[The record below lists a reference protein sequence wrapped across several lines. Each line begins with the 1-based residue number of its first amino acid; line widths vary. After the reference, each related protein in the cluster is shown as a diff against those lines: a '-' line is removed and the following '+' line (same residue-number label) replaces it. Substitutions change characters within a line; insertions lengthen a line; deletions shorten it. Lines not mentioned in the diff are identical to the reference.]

1 MVRYFQIAGWMKSMN
16 RAYYFGDIQRLYGDN
31 ASALFWR
38 NNHNTV
44 TQFILQDKQGTNYG
58 RLYGGSNGATFGLLD
73 GDGNWSYLAAKDDY
87 TAFRINNNEKMR
99 ITSTGNVGIGTTNPT
114 HKLTVEAGNGGGLLI
129 NSSHGNTHIPWTD
142 GKTYLSG
149 KELIFRTTGNVNR
162 MRIASNGNVGIGIDI
177 PLYELQVG
185 GSARFNSVLIGTDLG
200 GTTAGYADHVAG
212 VYNLHLRASKTNNTG
227 GLIIFDS
234 GTSEKMRL
242 NTSGQL
248 LINTTSAPAAY
259 KLAVNGSVR
268 TKEVVVESGWSDYVF
283 YDDYQFLLGFE
294 SEEDM
299 AGEIQLGN
307 VSKRQQAKIEEMM
320 LHLIEM
326 KKEIKQLKEENEQQ
340 KKEVNK

>member
-1 MVRYFQIAGWMKSMN
+1 MNNASTRGWTWGVAGQTPTAALNTQGHFQIAGWMKSMN

-149 KELIFRTTGNVNR
+149 KELIFRTTGNV
-162 MRIASNGNVGIGIDI
+162 
-177 PLYELQVG
+177 YELQVG

-212 VYNLHLRASKTNNTG
+212 VLPVMPITWRAFTIYTYELPKPITQVVLSYSIQEHL
-227 GLIIFDS
+227 
-234 GTSEKMRL
+234 
-242 NTSGQL
+242 
-248 LINTTSAPAAY
+248 
-259 KLAVNGSVR
+259 
-268 TKEVVVESGWSDYVF
+268 
-283 YDDYQFLLGFE
+283 
-294 SEEDM
+294 
-299 AGEIQLGN
+299 
-307 VSKRQQAKIEEMM
+307 
-320 LHLIEM
+320 
-326 KKEIKQLKEENEQQ
+326 KK
-340 KKEVNK
+340 